1 MKFSNVICMFL
12 VGLLISIVSCCKR
25 SVDDVMN
32 DSIPEAKRLRSCD
45 DVDENVDANYPI
57 LVDALRNEI
66 DFERDLLYGGFERSM
81 VSSIAYFVS
90 TYPDGVDEEGNNV
103 LNFALLNGMSQSIMS
118 LIIRY
123 GRYSAILPNK
133 AGYTPLF
140 NLLQWTTEIYLFELN
155 RKFSKNHIFSPLLF
169 ANRDHL
175 NERDPNG
182 HTLLQIAIE
191 SNLLDVAK
199 LLLRY
204 GADPEI
210 PDPFTHI
217 TVLQS
222 ASRDK
227 IGIIRGA
234 MLDREWIAVKM
245 ILFLTAIRDPN
256 SDFFLPMELV
266 FLIASSGLKLKKTV
280 PLNHTLPAS
289 QSEQIYL
296 KD

>member
-1 MKFSNVICMFL
+1 MLAFIRLGLHGLHGLMKFSNVICMFL

-169 ANRDHL
+169 ANRDLRNMPGLSFRDIPFLAIGKHL
-175 NERDPNG
+175 DQSYIKPPSQMGAKGQKDIEER
-182 HTLLQIAIE
+182 L
-191 SNLLDVAK
+191 K
-199 LLLRY
+199 
-204 GADPEI
+204 
-210 PDPFTHI
+210 
-217 TVLQS
+217 
-222 ASRDK
+222 
-227 IGIIRGA
+227 
-234 MLDREWIAVKM
+234 
-245 ILFLTAIRDPN
+245 
-256 SDFFLPMELV
+256 
-266 FLIASSGLKLKKTV
+266 GLG
-280 PLNHTLPAS
+280 
-289 QSEQIYL
+289 YL
-296 KD
+296 